1 MMSDAGI
8 ESDGKNGDDM
18 EKNDEKNKE
27 NENYNNKSNDDQH
40 REA

>member
-1 MMSDAGI
+1 MMSDTGI

-18 EKNDEKNKE
+18 EKNDENSKE
-27 NENYNNKSNDDQH
+27 NENYNSKSNDDQH